1 MNNAFYTITPNRDG
15 RMNRD
20 QFLGMLSAAEAA
32 GSFRFGRQASLA
44 WLAIFPGD
52 LEVQLWQARFLLDE
66 GKIGQAIPLLEGL
79 IRRDPEFLGAS
90 SKLAEALS
98 GLDEQRKRH
107 LNWMVHALGGEANID
122 SDPPGWA
129 QILREVRSLIGRKLW
144 VDAQAL
150 LQPLLGQ
157 DENNCLV
164 EITHLRLA
172 SQLYDAQAFQTLA
185 ELYHERRPDCLVFSL
200 YLADAWMDMGE
211 DQEAVKLLHESMTQD
226 SAGQVSQRLWGGAN
240 PYRSLW
246 PDSLSIV
253 FDMPIPAD
261 VASKLG
267 WNVLPVGDSRPLE
280 IQPTD
285 EICPQKVVELNGV
298 MPGVQIVEEPQPLTE
313 EKKVEDAKMGVVPGQ
328 TPVTAPIHTLSED
341 LVDIEAEFK
350 ELAQRLKKP
359 GISKTDGRF
368 PNYVIFSTQR
378 GLETQYGPET
388 AAILITEMKRLAEA
402 VRKRT
407 GWAVTVFLPDKAEC
421 AALAGIEPVAELDP
435 WKLKLTLADLDKA
448 LRKKGEMIGA
458 LLIVGGPVVVPF
470 HALPNPADDYD
481 EKVLSDNPYATT
493 DANYFVPAWPVGR
506 LPGEAGADAG
516 LLLEHLRLLIA
527 NHTQGAR
534 YKSLTAGGLLIPLLE
549 AVQTILRAV
558 SPRREVPNSGYSAQV
573 WRRSSTAVFRPV
585 GNPSSLLISPP
596 ETKESVEVE
605 KLLHP
610 QLGYYN
616 LHGLEDG
623 AEWYGQRDPGEG
635 EAGADYPVAL
645 SPKDLKKNGHSPR
658 IIFSEACYGGNVVNK
673 TEDDALCLKFLAL
686 GSLAVVGSTAIAYG
700 AMSTPLIAAD
710 LLGNYFWQQIKA
722 GKSVGEALMVAKI
735 ELAREMVHRQGCL
748 DAEDQKT
755 LLSFVLYG
763 DPLVGLD
770 SGQKLSKVSLR
781 LKRPFILKVAQEQPL
796 PGAINTVFAKQ
807 AIAQVKEH
815 LQDYLPGMDTA
826 AVHFS
831 HQVLVGR
838 AGDAKN
844 KKSVEGQERLVVT
857 FSKQVPTLK
866 QVHRHYARA
875 TVDTEGKLVKLAV
888 SR

>member
-1 MNNAFYTITPNRDG
+1 MNTAFFKITPNRDA
-15 RMNRD
+15 RMHRD

-32 GSFRFGRQASLA
+32 GSYRFGRQASVA

-66 GKIGQAIPLLEGL
+66 GKIGQTIPLLEAL
-79 IRRDPEFLGAS
+79 LTRDPEFLGAAS
-90 SKLAEALS
+90 RLADALS
-98 GLDEQRKRH
+98 GLNEPRRRQVS
-107 LNWMVHALGGEANID
+107 WTVHALGGEANID
-122 SDPPGWA
+122 SDAPGWA
-129 QILREVRSLIGRKLW
+129 QTLREVRNLISRKMW
-144 VDAQAL
+144 VDAQTL
-150 LQPLLGQ
+150 LDPLLGQ
-157 DENNCLV
+157 EQDNSLV
-164 EITHLRLA
+164 EVTHLRLA
-172 SQLYDAQAFQTLA
+172 SQMFDAQTFQSLA
-185 ELYHERRPDCLVFSL
+185 ALYHERRPECLIFSL

-211 DQEAVKLLHESMTQD
+211 DQEAVKLLHETMTQD
-226 SAGQVSQRLWGGAN
+226 SAGQVSQRLWGSAN
-240 PYRSLW
+240 PYRTLW

-261 VASKLG
+261 VASRLG
-267 WNVLPVGDSRPLE
+267 WNVLPVGGV
-280 IQPTD
+280 QP
-285 EICPQKVVELNGV
+285 VVEQG
-298 MPGVQIVEEPQPLTE
+298 EEIGLAPEVAGQKKPETQANPAGKGQEAVLE
-313 EKKVEDAKMGVVPGQ
+313 EKKVETATLMGEQAKLV
-328 TPVTAPIHTLSED
+328 APIYNVPDD
-341 LVDIEAEFK
+341 LADIEAEFK
-350 ELAQRLKKP
+350 QLAQRLKKP

-368 PNYVIFSTQR
+368 PNYIIFSTQQ
-378 GLETQYGPET
+378 GLEKQYGPET
-388 AAILITEMKRLAEA
+388 AAILTVEMKRLAEA
-402 VRKRT
+402 VRKRV
-407 GWAVTVFLPDKAEC
+407 GWSATVFFPDKAEH
-421 AALAGIEPVAELDP
+421 ASLAGIAPVTELDP
-435 WKLKLTLADLDKA
+435 WKLKLALADLDKA

-458 LLIVGGPVVVPF
+458 LLIVGGPEVVPF

-506 LPGEAGADAG
+506 LPGEVGSDAG
-516 LLLEHLRLLIA
+516 LLLEHLRILIA
-527 NHTQGAR
+527 HHTQGAR

-549 AVQTILRAV
+549 AVRTIIRAV
-558 SPRREVPNSGYSAQV
+558 STKREVPNSGYSAQV

-585 GNPSSLLISPP
+585 GNPGALYISPP
-596 ETKESVEVE
+596 ETKESIEIE

-623 AEWYGQRDPGEG
+623 AEWYGQRDPSEG
-635 EAGADYPVAL
+635 GAGADYPIAL
-645 SPKDLKKNGHSPR
+645 SPNELKKNGHAPR
-658 IIFSEACYGGNVVNK
+658 IIFSEACYGGNIVNK
-673 TEDDALCLKFLAL
+673 TENDALCLKFLAL
-686 GSLAVVGSTAIAYG
+686 GSLAVVGSTSIAYG

-763 DPLVGLD
+763 DPLIGLD
-770 SGQKLSKVSLR
+770 NVQKLSKVSLR
-781 LKRPFILKVAQEQPL
+781 LKRPFLLKVAQEQPL
-796 PGAINTVFAKQ
+796 PQAASTAFAKK

-815 LQDYLPGMDTA
+815 LQDYLPGMDSA
-826 AVHFS
+826 AVHYS

-838 AGDAKN
+838 SGDSKN
-844 KKSVEGQERLVVT
+844 KKSVEGEERLVVT

>member
-1 MNNAFYTITPNRDG
+1 MNTSFFKITPNRDA

-32 GSFRFGRQASLA
+32 GSYRFGRQASVA

-66 GKIGQAIPLLEGL
+66 GKIGQTIPLLEAL
-79 IRRDPEFLGAS
+79 LKRDPEFLAAAGR
-90 SKLAEALS
+90 LADALS
-98 GLDEQRKRH
+98 GLDEPRRRQMS
-107 LNWMVHALGGEANID
+107 WTVHALGGETNID
-122 SDPPGWA
+122 SDAPGWA
-129 QILREVRSLIGRKLW
+129 QTLREVRNLISRKMW
-144 VDAQAL
+144 ADAQAL
-150 LQPLLGQ
+150 LEPLLGQ
-157 DENNCLV
+157 EQDNSLV
-164 EITHLRLA
+164 EVTHLRLA
-172 SQLYDAQAFQTLA
+172 SQMYDAQSFQTLA
-185 ELYHERRPDCLVFSL
+185 ALYHERQPECLIFSL

-211 DQEAVKLLHESMTQD
+211 DQEAVKLLHETMTQD

-261 VASKLG
+261 VASRLG
-267 WNVLPVGDSRPLE
+267 WNVLPVGRAKPDDEQNVEYGLITEVPAQDNQGAQIDLVAEAQETPEAKSAPVPKLE
-280 IQPTD
+280 
-285 EICPQKVVELNGV
+285 VE
-298 MPGVQIVEEPQPLTE
+298 Q
-313 EKKVEDAKMGVVPGQ
+313 AK
-328 TPVTAPIHTLSED
+328 VTAPIYNVPDD
-341 LVDIEAEFK
+341 LADIEAEFK
-350 ELAQRLKKP
+350 QLAQRLKKP

-368 PNYVIFSTQR
+368 PNYIIFSTQQ
-378 GLETQYGPET
+378 GLEKQYGPET
-388 AAILITEMKRLAEA
+388 AAILTTEMKRLAEA
-402 VRKRT
+402 VRKRS
-407 GWAVTVFLPDKAEC
+407 GWSATIFFPDKAEC
-421 AALAGIEPVAELDP
+421 ASLAGIEPVKELDP
-435 WKLKLTLADLDKA
+435 WKLKLSLADLDKA

-458 LLIVGGPVVVPF
+458 LLIVGGPEVVPF

-506 LPGEAGADAG
+506 LPGEAGSDAG
-516 LLLEHLRLLIA
+516 LLLEHLRILIA
-527 NHTQGAR
+527 HHTQGAR

-549 AVQTILRAV
+549 AVLTIVRAV
-558 SPRREVPNSGYSAQV
+558 STKREVPNSGYSAQV

-585 GNPSSLLISPP
+585 GNPGALYISPP
-596 ETKESVEVE
+596 ETKESIEIE

-623 AEWYGQRDPGEG
+623 AEWYGQRDPSEG
-635 EAGADYPVAL
+635 DSGADYPVAL
-645 SPKDLKKNGHSPR
+645 SPNELKKIGHAPR
-658 IIFSEACYGGNVVNK
+658 IVFSEACYGGNIVNK
-673 TEDDALCLKFLAL
+673 SEDDALCLKFLAL
-686 GSLAVVGSTAIAYG
+686 GSLAVVGSTSIAYG

-763 DPLVGLD
+763 DPLIGLD
-770 SGQKLSKVSLR
+770 NIQKLSKVSLR
-781 LKRPFILKVAQEQPL
+781 LKRPFLLKVAQEQPL
-796 PGAINTVFAKQ
+796 PQAGSTVFAKK

-815 LQDYLPGMDTA
+815 LQDYLPGMDSA

-838 AGDAKN
+838 SGDSKN
-844 KKSVEGQERLVVT
+844 KKSVEGEERLVVT